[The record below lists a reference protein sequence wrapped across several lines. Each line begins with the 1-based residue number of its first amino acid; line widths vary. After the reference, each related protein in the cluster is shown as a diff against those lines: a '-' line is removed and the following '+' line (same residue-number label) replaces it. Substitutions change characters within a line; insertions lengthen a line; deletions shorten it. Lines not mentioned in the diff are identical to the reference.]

1 MISAKDVNELRQK
14 TGAGMMD
21 CKKALTECNGDIEA
35 AIDWL
40 REKGISKAA
49 KKADRIAAEGL
60 ANIFVNGNKA
70 AIIEVNCETDFVT
83 RNADFV
89 KMVDTIGNTAVNSN
103 AKSLE
108 EVLALPVEGTEG
120 DVTALI
126 AANTAVIGEKLSLR
140 RVEVVDKKDTDNF
153 GSYIHMGGKIATLV
167 VLEKEDAELARG
179 LAMHIAANAP
189 KYVKAE
195 DIPADVIAHERAIAL
210 ENMKNDPKMAG
221 KPEAM
226 LNGIADGK
234 VKKLLAESVLG
245 AQVYLLD
252 GEKAVAQ
259 VLKEKGNNVVKFIRF
274 AVGEGIEKRKDDFA
288 AEVMSQIN

>member
-1 MISAKDVNELRQK
+1 MIELIKELRDR

-21 CKKALTECNGDIEA
+21 CKKALEA
-35 AIDWL
+35 SDQDVEKAIDWL
-40 REKGISKAA
+40 REKGIAKAQA
-49 KKADRIAAEGL
+49 KSSRIAAEGL
-60 ANIFVNGNKA
+60 AHVVTKGDK
-70 AIIEVNCETDFVT
+70 AIILEVNCETDFVAKGEKFHKLT
-83 RNADFV
+83 EDCAEETLA
-89 KMVDTIGNTAVNSN
+89 KGYKTIEE
-103 AKSLE
+103 AKTGVAQLFTDATVSM
-108 EVLALPVEGTEG
+108 
-120 DVTALI
+120 
-126 AANTAVIGEKLSLR
+126 GEKLDYR
-140 RVEVVDKKDTDNF
+140 RFEVVEKSAAQGF
-153 GSYIHMGGKIATLV
+153 GSYVHMGGKIATLV
-167 VLEKEDAELARG
+167 VLEKDDAELAKG

-189 KYVKAE
+189 KYVAQE
-195 DIPADVIAHERAIAL
+195 DIPADVIAHEKAIAL

-252 GEKAVAQ
+252 GEKSVAQ
-259 VLKEKGNNVVKFIRF
+259 VLKEKGNNVVKFIRY

>member
-1 MISAKDVNELRQK
+1 MPSMIELIKELRDR

-21 CKKALTECNGDIEA
+21 CKKALEA
-35 AIDWL
+35 NNSDVDKAIDWL
-40 REKGISKAA
+40 REKGIAKAQA
-49 KKADRIAAEGL
+49 KSSRIAAEGL
-60 ANIFVNGNKA
+60 AGVVVKGDK
-70 AIIEVNCETDFVT
+70 AIILEVNCETDFVAKGERFHKLVEDT
-83 RNADFV
+83 AKETLADGYAS
-89 KMVDTIGNTAVNSN
+89 IEE
-103 AKSLE
+103 AKTGVAQLFTDAT
-108 EVLALPVEGTEG
+108 VAM
-120 DVTALI
+120 
-126 AANTAVIGEKLSLR
+126 GEKLDYR
-140 RVEVVDKKDTDNF
+140 RFELVEKSAGQGF

-167 VLEKEDAELARG
+167 VLEKEDAELSKG

-189 KYVKAE
+189 KYIAAE
-195 DIPADVIAHERAIAL
+195 DIPADVIAHEKQIAL

-259 VLKEKGNNVVKFIRF
+259 VLKEKGNNVVKFVRF

-288 AEVMSQIN
+288 AEVMSQMN